1 MAARTDPPDRL
12 ALVLDE
18 VDRARREARWLPQDP
33 QDRRRRWER
42 APSADRTGRS
52 ARGASHDVDNLTE
65 GDKAHVLTE
74 AGEHGGP
81 GYRHA
86 ASRRSVRPAEL
97 PMTRRERRAAT
108 ALDDGRADDRLGG
121 LRPSTPLVRPRRTLA
136 EVVVAPGRAAVLGL
150 VVMLVAVSL
159 VLGGRLAWMRATSA
173 PEPIAAPTGATA
185 GTAAGAPNND
195 SDDHPDDSS
204 RGSGRSRA
212 GEPAGAGASGR
223 TATPAAA
230 GPEAQAA
237 PAATVYVH
245 VVGQVRRP
253 GVVSVPAA
261 ARVRD
266 AVAAAG
272 GALQG
277 ADLGALN
284 LARPVADGEQ
294 VRVPKPGEE
303 VAPQTP
309 PAAAAGT
316 TGPISP
322 GGSSSVPGV
331 APSGAA
337 GPVDLNAADLAAL
350 DALPGIGPVLAQRI
364 IQFRTENGPFS
375 AVEELGEVSGIGDR
389 VLERLR
395 PLVTV

>member
-1 MAARTDPPDRL
+1 M
-12 ALVLDE
+12 
-18 VDRARREARWLPQDP
+18 
-33 QDRRRRWER
+33 
-42 APSADRTGRS
+42 
-52 ARGASHDVDNLTE
+52 
-65 GDKAHVLTE
+65 
-74 AGEHGGP
+74 
-81 GYRHA
+81 
-86 ASRRSVRPAEL
+86 
-97 PMTRRERRAAT
+97 
-108 ALDDGRADDRLGG
+108 
-121 LRPSTPLVRPRRTLA
+121 
-136 EVVVAPGRAAVLGL
+136 APGRAAVLGL

-173 PEPIAAPTGATA
+173 PEPIAAPPGRRTGL
-185 GTAAGAPNND
+185 AAGAPD
-195 SDDHPDDSS
+195 GRSDDTPGDHGRAP
-204 RGSGRSRA
+204 GRSGTRESA
-212 GEPAGAGASGR
+212 TAGASGR
-223 TATPAAA
+223 RSTSAAA
-230 GPEAQAA
+230 GSSVPVAAGPDAQAA

-284 LARPVADGEQ
+284 LARPVTDGEQ

-303 VAPQTP
+303 VPRHTP

-316 TGPISP
+316 NGPISP
-322 GGSSSVPGV
+322 GGSSPAAPGA
-331 APSGAA
+331 APSAA
-337 GPVDLNAADLAAL
+337 SGPVDLNAADLAAL

-364 IQFRTENGPFS
+364 IQFRTDNGPFS
-375 AVEELGEVSGIGDR
+375 AVEELGEVSGIGER

>member
-1 MAARTDPPDRL
+1 M
-12 ALVLDE
+12 
-18 VDRARREARWLPQDP
+18 
-33 QDRRRRWER
+33 
-42 APSADRTGRS
+42 
-52 ARGASHDVDNLTE
+52 
-65 GDKAHVLTE
+65 
-74 AGEHGGP
+74 
-81 GYRHA
+81 
-86 ASRRSVRPAEL
+86 
-97 PMTRRERRAAT
+97 
-108 ALDDGRADDRLGG
+108 
-121 LRPSTPLVRPRRTLA
+121 
-136 EVVVAPGRAAVLGL
+136 APGRAAVLGL

-173 PEPIAAPTGATA
+173 PEPISASTGGTA
-185 GTAAGAPNND
+185 GPTAGAPNND
-195 SDDHPDDSS
+195 SDVSS
-204 RGSGRSRA
+204 RGSGRSRT
-212 GEPAGAGASGR
+212 GEPATAGASGR
-223 TATPAAA
+223 TATQAAAGSSMPVAA
-230 GPEAQAA
+230 GPEAQAS

-245 VVGQVRRP
+245 VVGQVRSP

-284 LARPVADGEQ
+284 LARPVTDGEQ

-309 PAAAAGT
+309 PAPATGT
-316 TGPISP
+316 AGPISP
-322 GGSSSVPGV
+322 TGASSAPGA
-331 APSGAA
+331 APSAAA

-364 IQFRTENGPFS
+364 IQFRTDNGPFS